1 MLLQTELDFDLET
14 NSVAQKKS
22 LFGSGGG
29 SSLTPTVVVL
39 TSHKKT
45 GGNSFETK
53 RKQHRERSNGK
64 KPSFSR
70 IVAGKAA
77 LVLRHEGASS
87 EATHGLQPT
96 LEGSTD

>member
-29 SSLTPTVVVL
+29 SSLTPTVVL

-45 GGNSFETK
+45 GGNNFVRHSF
-53 RKQHRERSNGK
+53 
-64 KPSFSR
+64 
-70 IVAGKAA
+70 
-77 LVLRHEGASS
+77 
-87 EATHGLQPT
+87 
-96 LEGSTD
+96 

>member
-39 TSHKKT
+39 TSHKK
-45 GGNSFETK
+45 N
-53 RKQHRERSNGK
+53 RWKQFCASLFLNLSWVGRGTRNMKTVMTFKMFK
-64 KPSFSR
+64 K
-70 IVAGKAA
+70 VC
-77 LVLRHEGASS
+77 
-87 EATHGLQPT
+87 
-96 LEGSTD
+96 